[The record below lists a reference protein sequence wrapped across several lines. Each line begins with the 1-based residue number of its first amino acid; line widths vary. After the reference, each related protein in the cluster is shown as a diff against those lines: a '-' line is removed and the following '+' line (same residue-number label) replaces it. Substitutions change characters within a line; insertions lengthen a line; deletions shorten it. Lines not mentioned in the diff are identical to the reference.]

1 MFNKLYLFDRIR
13 SKYICRPR
21 AVVEVGNHF
30 VWEFRAGNVAAHVPD
45 TLAVMHHY
53 RTCEFG
59 GDTCLANPSIQDRSA
74 WKYGD
79 ALATAVRQ
87 RFRQFGLS
95 CPVLLPTAAV
105 EQHSATIATTITTM
119 NISSSLSSTSNA
131 VSPSP
136 FLISWRIPLSHI
148 TNDQIWCESTSS
160 TRKRFEL
167 DSFGFYW
174 L

>member
-136 FLISWRIPLSHI
+136 FLIS
-148 TNDQIWCESTSS
+148 
-160 TRKRFEL
+160 
-167 DSFGFYW
+167 
-174 L
+174 